1 MSSIKTTQLHDL
13 TRERLVG
20 SRSEHELIGL
30 ILSLKDTVLNQRR
43 ELARV
48 QRDYDEK
55 KMQYEAVRDKLE
67 RVASSGDEQED
78 QPAGPRTVTGWGV
91 GEDYLDAIHN
101 FYIVKDTAK
110 AVHNRGTGNLSIYR
124 IDVTEVNP
132 EPSWWMVEYN
142 MKDQAFT
149 YAKPSTATLTGSIL
163 SIDHT
168 LDRLLWRNTA
178 HNEGDAKAKA
188 VAAWK
193 QAFGVEV
200 TA

>member
-1 MSSIKTTQLHDL
+1 MSSIKTTQLHEL
-13 TRERLVG
+13 TPEKLIGSFSEYELV
-20 SRSEHELIGL
+20 GL
-30 ILSLKDTVLNQRR
+30 ILRLKDTVLSQRSD
-43 ELARV
+43 LARLDR
-48 QRDYDEK
+48 QYNEK
-55 KMQYEAVRDKLE
+55 KMQYEAVRDRLE

-124 IDVTEVNP
+124 IDVTEVEP
-132 EPSWWMVEYN
+132 EQWWLVEYN
-142 MKDQAFT
+142 MRDQVFVYTA
-149 YAKPSTATLTGSIL
+149 PSMIPPPGEIL
-163 SIDHT
+163 YMDSTI
-168 LDRLLWRNTA
+168 DRLMWRNTA
-178 HNEGDAKAKA
+178 RDMDDAREKA

-200 TA
+200 EL